1 MSAHRHTIYTLFD
14 ALLLSPPSSFHLST
28 TTERNKLKKKHQKKR
43 IQQQQLEKLDTKF
56 NTKIN
61 IQRAGDKADGNKT
74 KEEEEIANSQ

>member
-28 TTERNKLKKKHQKKR
+28 TTERNKLKKHQKKR